1 MGDVWGAVHRERA
14 ALIDDLTGIA
24 ADRWETPS
32 PCPGW
37 SVHDVLAHLVNDA
50 QTTAWGFG
58 RDFARARFDFDRVNA
73 DGVARERRAT
83 GEETLAAFHAVR
95 LRRTGAPAPA
105 ATRLVEIIV
114 HGEDLRRP
122 LGLEHRYP
130 VEPTLV
136 ALRYQRATSTGMGGG
151 RERARDLQLVVTDAP
166 APAESRLGVGPEA
179 RGSALALLL
188 AVSGRPVRPGEVSG
202 PGAARLLPPPG

>member
-1 MGDVWGAVHRERA
+1 MGDVWGAVHRERGS
-14 ALIDDLTGIA
+14 LIDDLTGVN
-24 ADRWETPS
+24 ADRWDTPS
-32 PCPGW
+32 PCAGW

-50 QTTAWGFG
+50 RTTVWAFA
-58 RDFARARFDFDRVNA
+58 RDLARARFDFDRLNA

-83 GEETLAAFHAVR
+83 GEETLAAFRAVQ

-130 VEPTLV
+130 VEPTLA
-136 ALRYQRATSTGMGGG
+136 ALRYQRATSAGMGGG

-166 APAESRLGVGPEA
+166 TPVESRLGVGPEA

-188 AVSGRPVRPGEVSG
+188 AVSGRPVRPGEISG
-202 PGAARLLPPPG
+202 PGAGRLLAQG